1 MHPTQPQPT
10 PYPDLNNL
18 LDVLLQNVQTILGS
32 HFVGMYL
39 EGSLASDAFDQ
50 ASDIDFIVV
59 TQQDITE
66 DLFLALQA
74 MHDRIALLD
83 ARWGF
88 ELEGSYVGEQ
98 AFRRKD
104 EFL

>member
-1 MHPTQPQPT
+1 MENALHPTPDR
-10 PYPDLNNL
+10 DLNRL
-18 LDVLLQNVQTILGS
+18 LDVLLQNVQTILGP

-39 EGSLASDAFDQ
+39 EGSLANDAFDQ

-66 DLFLALQA
+66 DLFLALRA
-74 MHDRIALLD
+74 MHDRIVSLD

-88 ELEGSYVGEQ
+88 ELEGS
-98 AFRRKD
+98 
-104 EFL
+104 